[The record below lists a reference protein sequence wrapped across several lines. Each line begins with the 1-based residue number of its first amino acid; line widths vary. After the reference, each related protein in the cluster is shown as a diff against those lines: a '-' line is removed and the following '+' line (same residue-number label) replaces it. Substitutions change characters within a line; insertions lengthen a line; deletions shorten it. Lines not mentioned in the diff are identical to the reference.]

1 MSRYSWIWFAVLAL
15 ALAGCGQSADRGPA
29 TAAESITAAE
39 MESHITYLASD
50 AMQGRNTPSP
60 QLDSAAAYI
69 ASVFTRNGA
78 RPVNG
83 SYYESVKLNIIALAE
98 PNGLSVRKGG
108 KETKY
113 EIKTDFVPFDLTA
126 NSKVR
131 AGVVFAGYGI
141 TAPEYKYDDY
151 ASIDVKG
158 KIVLVLRHEPGEDD
172 TASVFKGKTPTEYSS
187 VPTKV
192 RIAREHGAT
201 GVLVVNDPLNHTSM
215 TPRGFPWPSLS
226 KTIPKDA
233 LPMVLGGDESEK
245 LPVIQIGEAV
255 VDQLFGSVEALR
267 TIQARIDSA
276 NTPRSFA
283 IRGAE
288 VSVQT
293 STKITELPSQNVVGM
308 IEGSDPALKN
318 EIVIVGAHY
327 DHVGVK
333 KNTPAGEDSVYN
345 GADDNASG
353 TCALL
358 GVAQAFGA
366 LTEKPKRT
374 VLLIAFA
381 GEEKGL
387 YGSEYYARH
396 PLFPLKQ
403 TAAMVNLDMV
413 GRNSV
418 DSLYLVGSE
427 SSPDLARI
435 TREENALVGF
445 VLTDLDLNYG
455 GSDHMTFQKRNIPSI
470 FLHSG
475 LHQDLHK
482 VSDNPEF
489 INTEKIAKASQLAFL
504 TALRLANDSERYKY
518 IPHTISLF

>member
-1 MSRYSWIWFAVLAL
+1 MLRFASVWIAVAAL
-15 ALAGCGQSADRGPA
+15 WIVGCGHGAERGPS
-29 TAAESITAAE
+29 TAAETITAAE
-39 MESHITYLASD
+39 MQSFITYLASD

-60 QLDSAAAYI
+60 QLDTAAAYI
-69 ASVFTRNGA
+69 ARVFSRHGA
-78 RPVNG
+78 RPVDG
-83 SYYESVKLNIIALAE
+83 KFTQTVKLNIIALAE
-98 PNGLSVRKGG
+98 PNILRIQKDGNEV
-108 KETKY
+108 TY
-113 EIKTDFVPFDLTA
+113 EIKTDFVPFDMTA
-126 NSKVR
+126 TGEVH
-131 AGVVFAGYGI
+131 GQVVFAGYGI

-151 ASIDVKG
+151 ASLDAKG
-158 KIVLVLRHEPGEDD
+158 KIVLVLRHEPGEED
-172 TASVFKGKTPTEYSS
+172 TASVFKGKEATEYSN
-187 VPTKV
+187 VATKV
-192 RIAREHGAT
+192 RIAREHGAI

-226 KTIPKDA
+226 KTIPRDA
-233 LPMVLGGDESEK
+233 LPMVLGGDENEK
-245 LPVIQIGEAV
+245 VPVVQVGESV
-255 VDQLFGSVEALR
+255 VNQLLGSVDALR
-267 TIQARIDSA
+267 EIQARIDSA
-276 NTPRSFA
+276 RMPRSFA
-283 IRGAE
+283 IAGAE
-288 VSVQT
+288 VRLQT
-293 STKITELPSQNVVGM
+293 SMTITELAANNVVGV
-308 IEGSDPALKN
+308 IEGSDPVLRN
-318 EIVIVGAHY
+318 EVVIVGAHY

-358 GVAQAFGA
+358 GVAEAFGA
-366 LTEKPKRT
+366 LPQKPMRT

-387 YGSEYYARH
+387 FGSEYYVRH

-403 TAAMVNLDMV
+403 TVAMINLDMV

-435 TREENALVGF
+435 VREENSRVGF
-445 VLTDLDLNYG
+445 VLTDLDMNYG
-455 GSDHMTFQKRNIPSI
+455 GSDHMSFQKRSIPSI

-475 LHQDLHK
+475 VHKDLHQ

-489 INTEKIAKASQLAFL
+489 INTAKIAKASQLAFL
-504 TALRLANDSERYKY
+504 AAYRLANDSQHYQH